1 MIGYWIGVQKPSNA
15 PKLPNPIERYK
26 NQFSDK
32 CLRLSNWIGVRNPSN
47 SLDPSNYPNAP

>member
-1 MIGYWIGVQKPSNA
+1 MIGYWIGVQKPTNA